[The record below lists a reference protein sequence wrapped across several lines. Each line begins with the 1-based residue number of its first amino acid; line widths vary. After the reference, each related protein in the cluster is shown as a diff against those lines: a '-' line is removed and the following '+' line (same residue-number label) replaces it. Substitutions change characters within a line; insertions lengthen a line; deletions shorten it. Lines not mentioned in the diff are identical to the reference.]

1 MVYFREWFDIVRMQ
15 HLVRVEGRTYCLDGL
30 ATADEAVAQV
40 SSLLGLPEGLPW
52 RAEQDGRFQ
61 ALAAPLTPSPLLL
74 LPCPGLRGG
83 KGGFGAQLRAIG
95 AQIEATT
102 NHGAMRDIGG
112 RRRRDIE
119 AENRVRRYVDG
130 AADREKKE
138 REKKEAK
145 LEKLKLVAEGGAY
158 NRDKHSFAD
167 PEYDK
172 ARGEVEEKIHDAVE
186 AAMAAG
192 GERSLKEVEEVRKEV
207 EQEAGGSGVAAKRKG
222 EPEKKVAVKRSK
234 GWADLE
240 DLSDEDLTDS
250 SDEEKEEKEEENAA
264 VVKL

>member
-1 MVYFREWFDIVRMQ
+1 MQ

-30 ATADEAVAQV
+30 ATAGEAVARV
-40 SSLLGLPEGLPW
+40 SALLGLPEDLPW
-52 RAEQDGRFQ
+52 RGEQDGRFQ
-61 ALAAPLTPSPLLL
+61 PLAAPLSPSPLLL

-119 AENRVRRYVDG
+119 AEQRVRKYVEG
-130 AADREKKE
+130 AAERERLE

-145 LEKLKLVAEGGAY
+145 LEKLKLVAEGGAF

-167 PEYDK
+167 PDYDK
-172 ARGEVEEKIHDAVE
+172 ARGEVEEKIHEAVE

-192 GERSLKEVEEVRKEV
+192 GERSLKEVEEVRKGV
-207 EQEAGGSGVAAKRKG
+207 EQEAGGSGVGAKRKG
-222 EPEKKVAVKRSK
+222 EVEKKVVVKRSK

-240 DLSDEDLTDS
+240 DLEDEDLTDS
-250 SDEEKEEKEEENAA
+250 SDEEKEEQEK
-264 VVKL
+264 K